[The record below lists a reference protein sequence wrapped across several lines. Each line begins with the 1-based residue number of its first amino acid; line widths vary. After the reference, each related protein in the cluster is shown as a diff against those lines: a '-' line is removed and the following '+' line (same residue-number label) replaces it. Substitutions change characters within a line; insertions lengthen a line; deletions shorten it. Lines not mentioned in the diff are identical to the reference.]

1 MLQQVEDIRIQLP
14 HIELA
19 AKVYG
24 PADGEPV
31 LALHGW
37 LDNAMSFERLAP
49 QLPGLRIVAL
59 DMAGHG
65 YSQHRSLDASYQLWD
80 YAMDAFLAAEHLG
93 WDKFSLLGHS
103 LGGIVSVLLSGA
115 MPERIER
122 VALIDGLAPYTGEAD
137 EAPEKLREALL
148 AQIALKDKGKP
159 VHPTVESAIKARMQG
174 LIAVSREAAELLV
187 QRGLSP
193 VRGGFTWNTDAR
205 LTLPSPLRLTKAH
218 ALSFAL
224 AVKCPVCLI
233 LATEGILLQERGLEP
248 FLAMLP
254 YQQHRLPG
262 GHHLH
267 LDDAKGATAVAECLN
282 QFFAAHPVAG

>member
-1 MLQQVEDIRIQLP
+1 MLQQVDNIRIQLP

-49 QLPGLRIVAL
+49 KLENLRIVAL

-65 YSQHRSLDASYQLWD
+65 FSQHRSLDASYQLWD
-80 YAMDAFLAAEHLG
+80 YAMDAFLAADHLG

-103 LGGIVSVLLSGA
+103 LGGIVSVLLAGA
-115 MPERIER
+115 LPERVQR

-137 EAPEKLREALL
+137 EAPEKLREALQ
-148 AQIALKDKGKP
+148 AHIALQDKSKP
-159 VHPTVESAIKARMQG
+159 IHPTIESAIRARMQG
-174 LIAVSREAAELLV
+174 LIAVSHEAAELLIE
-187 QRGLSP
+187 RGLSP
-193 VRGGFTWNTDAR
+193 VKGGYTWNTDAR

-224 AVKCPVCLI
+224 AVKCPVSLI
-233 LATEGILLQERGLEP
+233 LATEGILLKERGLDP
-248 FLAMLP
+248 FLKLLP
-254 YQQHRLPG
+254 YEQHRLPG

-267 LDDAKGATAVAECLN
+267 LDDEQGAQAVADCLN
-282 QFFAAHPVAG
+282 AFFANHPA